1 MPDYSWT
8 LSDAAPQHGQA
19 ALNFVADLHD
29 RYCWTQRVGR
39 DGDGDAVGIQLACD
53 EGVVLAIATL
63 PIAAMDVNN
72 ERRFLVSRGEEV
84 VMVALAGAIRLVE
97 RGSACQA
104 VGHRQHFAT
113 LNPDEVLPMMPLVV
127 VVDLIPDGVECHGHH
142 TWPKDFLKGRGALIC
157 S

>member
-1 MPDYSWT
+1 MTDDGWT
-8 LSDAAPQHGQA
+8 LSDAVPQHGQA

-63 PIAAMDVNN
+63 PIAAMDVNDQ
-72 ERRFLVSRGEEV
+72 RRFLVSRGEEV
-84 VMVALAGAIRLVE
+84 ITVPLARAIRLVE

-104 VGHRQHFAT
+104 VGHCQHFAT
-113 LNPDEVLPMMPLVV
+113 LDPDEVLRMVPLVV
-127 VVDLIPDGVECHGHH
+127 VVDLKLDGVECHSHH
-142 TWPKDFLKGRGALIC
+142 TWPKDFLRQRSAYL
-157 S
+157 

>member
-1 MPDYSWT
+1 MTDNSWT
-8 LSDAAPQHGQA
+8 VSDTVPQHGQA

-39 DGDGDAVGIQLACD
+39 DGDGDAIGIQLACD

-63 PIAAMDVNN
+63 PIAAMDVGD
-72 ERRFLVSRGEEV
+72 ERRFLVSRGEEIIT
-84 VMVALAGAIRLVE
+84 VALAGAIRLVE

-113 LNPDEVLPMMPLVV
+113 LDPDEVLLMVPLVV
-127 VVDLIPDGVECHGHH
+127 VVDFIPDGVE
-142 TWPKDFLKGRGALIC
+142 
-157 S
+157 